1 MLIKLIKHDIK
12 SSYREL
18 FPLYMGLL
26 LFSVIAALSVNP
38 DREWLSVV
46 TILPFIALF
55 IATTVILTLTIIK
68 LFTNRMFSKE
78 GYLTFTLPVTT
89 LQTFMSK
96 LITAL
101 IWTLLTF
108 FVYLLAT
115 GLFTGIWV
123 TLNWTNLQFAINEY
137 YRNILATLPWSKIIP
152 EVIRLF
158 SLSLPQII
166 ISIIYS
172 GALMLITVV
181 FVNTSYVSS
190 KKLVVGIIVYLIL
203 NFIFN
208 NISNNLIPDWLLV
221 YENIGYN
228 INWTYYIL
236 SIVYNLL
243 ISIGLISLSVW
254 LNDHKLELE

>member
-38 DREWLSVV
+38 EREWLSFV
-46 TILPFIALF
+46 TILPFFALF
-55 IATTVILTLTIIK
+55 IATTVILTLTVIK
-68 LFTNRMFSKE
+68 LFTNRLYSKE

-115 GLFTGIWV
+115 ALFTGIWV
-123 TLNWTNLQFAINEY
+123 AVNWTNVQYAINVY
-137 YRNILATLPWSKIIP
+137 YKNFLETLPWSKIIP

-208 NISNNLIPDWLLV
+208 NISNNLIPDWILV
-221 YENIGYN
+221 NENIGYN

>member
-38 DREWLSVV
+38 EREWLSFV
-46 TILPFIALF
+46 TILPFFALF
-55 IATTVILTLTIIK
+55 IATTVILTLTVIK
-68 LFTNRMFSKE
+68 LFTNRLYSKE

-115 GLFTGIWV
+115 ALFTGIGV
-123 TLNWTNLQFAINEY
+123 AVNWTNVQYAINVY
-137 YRNILATLPWSKIIP
+137 YKNFLETLPWSKIIP

-190 KKLVVGIIVYLIL
+190 KKLVVGIIVYHIL

-208 NISNNLIPDWLLV
+208 NISNNLIPDWILV
-221 YENIGYN
+221 NENIGYN

>member
-38 DREWLSVV
+38 EREWLSFV
-46 TILPFIALF
+46 TILPFFALF
-55 IATTVILTLTIIK
+55 IATTVILTLTVIK
-68 LFTNRMFSKE
+68 LFTNRLYSKE

-115 GLFTGIWV
+115 ALFTGIWV
-123 TLNWTNLQFAINEY
+123 AVNWTNVQYAINVY
-137 YRNILATLPWSKIIP
+137 YKNFLETLPWSKIIP

-158 SLSLPQII
+158 SLSFPQII

-208 NISNNLIPDWLLV
+208 NISNNLIPDWILV
-221 YENIGYN
+221 NENIGYN